1 MKMEQKNQK
10 DLKSGF
16 KAGLI
21 GIAAFVVVCIMFGT
35 FSGTEAKLGEQSVY
49 DEIDDM
55 NSCVLLQENFDIS
68 MDNAEA
74 RQPGDNLRDISLTYA
89 EYINERMIKLGC

>member
-1 MKMEQKNQK
+1 MKNKQK
-10 DLKSGF
+10 DF
-16 KAGLI
+16 KAGVKVGLI
-21 GIAAFVVVCIMFGT
+21 GIAAFVVIFIIFGI
-35 FSGTEAKLGEQSVY
+35 FSGPEAKLGEQSVY
-49 DEIDDM
+49 DEIDSM

-74 RQPGDNLRDISLTYA
+74 RQPGDSLRDISLTYA